1 MIIYRPEEILEKEEY
16 CFMKNLKVITK
27 MSLIG
32 LTVLAFVIFSIC
44 FSINSMNAVK
54 QQTIKEEEKNTRTD
68 YDNSIK
74 SEVELV
80 ITLLDSYNSDI
91 QSGIYT
97 KEEGMKLAA
106 DKIRNLRY
114 GTDGYFWAD
123 QSDGVNVVLL
133 GGDIEGTNRMDTK
146 DSTGYNMV
154 EDFIK
159 NSVEKGSYYCDY
171 KYPKEGETEPKP
183 KRAYTQYYE
192 PFDWIIGTGNY
203 IDHIDDQISASKKRA
218 DKFTNQK
225 IQVFLIICIIFA
237 TAIILFLAYMIT
249 NITKPLKAVGKNM
262 KNMSDGDF
270 SVQSDG
276 SLLKRKDDFGVLL
289 NITEKMRTDIGALVN
304 DVKKETSLITESIN
318 GIRGNMEN
326 LNNEID
332 DVSSTTIQLSAS
344 MEETSAASGN
354 INEMTREIES
364 AARNVAERA
373 QEGAERAQDIYKKA
387 ANAKSSTIETKNS
400 LLKQKDS
407 IKDNLNDALEK
418 VKVVSEISTLAE
430 SIMEI
435 TTQTNLLSLN
445 ASIEAARAGEAGKG
459 FAVVADEIRKL
470 AEASQESTENIKKVT
485 EQVNESVKSL
495 AKDSES
501 LLSFID
507 DQVMDSIYLF
517 DSISNDYNEDAREI
531 DLLVADFSAI
541 SEELLAS
548 ISNITESIDGI
559 SQAASESAIGTAN
572 IADRINNIVNTSD
585 SVNTSLHDSNGIVDK
600 LNDATNKFHL

>member
-1 MIIYRPEEILEKEEY
+1 
-16 CFMKNLKVITK
+16 MKNLKVITK

-32 LTVLAFVIFSIC
+32 LSIIAFVIFSIC
-44 FSINSMNAVK
+44 FSINSMNAIEK
-54 QQTIKEEEKNTRTD
+54 QTIKGEEESIRAD

-74 SEVELV
+74 NEVELV
-80 ITLLDSYNSDI
+80 ISLLDSYNADI
-91 QSGIYT
+91 QAGTYT

-114 GTDGYFWAD
+114 GTDGYFWVD

-133 GGDIEGTNRMDTK
+133 GNEIEGTNRMGTK
-146 DSTGYNMV
+146 DATGYEMV
-154 EDFIK
+154 KDFITT
-159 NSVEKGSYYCDY
+159 SVKEGSYFCDY
-171 KYPKEGETEPKP
+171 QYPKEGETEPKP

-192 PFDWIIGTGNY
+192 PFSWVVGTGNY
-203 IDHIDDQISASKKRA
+203 IDNIDEQIAESKKKA
-218 DKFTNQK
+218 DEYTSRE
-225 IQVFLIICIIFA
+225 IRLFLAICVAFA
-237 TAIILFLAYMIT
+237 IAIILFLAYMIF
-249 NITKPLKAVGKNM
+249 NITKPLKAVGVGM
-262 KNMSDGDF
+262 KNMAEGDF
-270 SVQSDG
+270 SMQANPA
-276 SLLKRKDDFGVLL
+276 LLKRKDDFGILL
-289 NITEKMRTDIGALVN
+289 NIAERMRTDIGALVN
-304 DVKKETSLITESIN
+304 DVKKETGLITESVD
-318 GIRGNMEN
+318 GIRNSMYQ

-344 MEETSAASGN
+344 MEETSAASGD

-373 QEGAERAQDIYKKA
+373 QEGAEHAQDIYKKA
-387 ANAKSSTIETKNS
+387 ASAKSSTNETKLS
-400 LLKQKDS
+400 LTKQKDS

-485 EQVNESVKSL
+485 EQVSESVKSL
-495 AKDSES
+495 ARDSEA

-507 DQVMDSIYLF
+507 EQVMDSIQLF
-517 DSISNDYNEDAREI
+517 ESISNDYNEDAKET

-548 ISNITESIDGI
+548 ISNITDSIEGI
-559 SQAASESAIGTAN
+559 SQAASESAVGTAN
-572 IADRINNIVNTSD
+572 IADRITAIVGTSD
-585 SVNTSLHDSNGIVDK
+585 SVNTSLQDSNQIVDK
-600 LNDATNKFHL
+600 LNEATNKFQL

>member
-1 MIIYRPEEILEKEEY
+1 
-16 CFMKNLKVITK
+16 MKNLKVITK
-27 MSLIG
+27 MALIG
-32 LTVLAFVIFSIC
+32 ITVLAFTIFSIL
-44 FSINSMNAVK
+44 FSINSMNSIE
-54 QQTIKEEEKNTRTD
+54 QQTIKGEEESIRTD

-74 SEVELV
+74 NEVQIV

-91 QSGIYT
+91 QAGIYS

-106 DKIRNLRY
+106 GKIRALRY

-123 QSDGVNVVLL
+123 QSDGTNVVLL
-133 GGDIEGTNRMDTK
+133 GGSTEGTNRMDTK
-146 DSTGYNMV
+146 DATGYKMV
-154 EDFIK
+154 EDFIT
-159 NSVEKGSYYCDY
+159 NSVKNGSYFCDY
-171 KYPKEGETEPKP
+171 QYPKEGETEPKP

-192 PFDWIIGTGNY
+192 PFDWVIGTGNY
-203 IDHIDDQISASKKRA
+203 IDHIDEQIAVSVAKA
-218 DKFTNQK
+218 DKFTNSK
-225 IQVFLIICIIFA
+225 TKLFLSVCIVFA
-237 TAIILFLAYMIT
+237 GAIILFLVYMIA
-249 NITKPLKAVGKNM
+249 NITKPLRAVGKDM
-262 KNMSDGDF
+262 KNMSEGNF
-270 SVQSDG
+270 SIQADKA
-276 SLLKRKDDFGVLL
+276 LLKRKDDFGILL
-289 NITEKMRTDIGALVN
+289 NITEKMRTDIGTLIN
-304 DVKKETSLITESIN
+304 GVKKETKMITESVD
-318 GIRGNMEN
+318 GIRADMDN

-344 MEETSAASGN
+344 MEETSAASGD
-354 INEMTREIES
+354 ITSMTREIES

-387 ANAKSSTIETKNS
+387 ANAKNSTNETKNS
-400 LLKQKDS
+400 LMEQKEF
-407 IKDNLNDALEK
+407 IKNNLNAALGK
-418 VKVVSEISTLAE
+418 VKIVSEISTLAE
-430 SIMEI
+430 SIMQI
-435 TTQTNLLSLN
+435 TAQTNLLSLN

-495 AKDSES
+495 AKDSEA

-507 DQVMDSIYLF
+507 DQVMDSVRLF

-559 SQAASESAIGTAN
+559 SQAASESATGTAN
-572 IADRINNIVNTSD
+572 IADRITSIVSTSE
-585 SVNTSLHDSNGIVDK
+585 SVNNALHGSNKIAGRLNEATDK
-600 LNDATNKFHL
+600 FRL